1 MNDMEHKIGEI
12 FEFKGE
18 WYQCIPRITDGIS
31 VCGGCDLTN
40 GMCMDDNGTKL
51 VTCSGRYRDDCVS
64 VIFKKLIK
72 FGEPYINN
80 NKTYQAYRLPMT
92 IERLPSL
99 HNGLNL
105 IRCDMV
111 EIETDAMSE
120 KTINLKSFNIDEARA
135 GKPVYT
141 RDGKQVRIVCFDYK
155 GDGGVYPILA
165 LILINNQRGVPY
177 EIVAKYAEDGKIAYS
192 AIENDEDLMLAAD
205 KKEGYVNIYK
215 SVDNIF
221 QTEEEAKSHKDDF
234 SDYITTIK
242 IEMEE

>member
-1 MNDMEHKIGEI
+1 MSIIKIGDLKKI
-12 FEFKGE
+12 KDK
-18 WYQCIPRITDGIS
+18 WYQCIPRTTDGIS

-40 GMCMDDNGTKL
+40 DMCLDDNGTKL
-51 VTCSGRYRDDCVS
+51 VTCSGRHREDCES
-64 VIFKKLIK
+64 VIFKELIK

-80 NKTYQAYRLPMT
+80 NKTYQAYRLPMY

-99 HNGLNL
+99 HNGINL
-105 IRCDMV
+105 IRTDMV
-111 EIETDAMSE
+111 EIEIDAMSE
-120 KTINLKSFNIDEARA
+120 KTINLKPFNIDEAKA

-141 RDGKQVRIVCFDYK
+141 RDGRQVRIVCFDK
-155 GDGGVYPILA
+155 KDKNDVYPILA
-165 LILINNQRGVPY
+165 LIPINNPRGVPY
-177 EIVAKYAEDGKIAYS
+177 EIIANYTEDGKIVKDS
-192 AIENDEDLMLAAD
+192 AIVHNGDLMMVAD

-234 SDYITTIK
+234 SNYITTVK